1 LQQQQQQQQ
10 RQLRARQSQSTGPHP
25 HGLQKH
31 PGSVNSTE
39 SDGSNMQSGASADS
53 QRSVYLHA
61 TTVADI
67 PTVTNVSG
75 PI

>member
-1 LQQQQQQQQ
+1 
-10 RQLRARQSQSTGPHP
+10 
-25 HGLQKH
+25 
-31 PGSVNSTE
+31 
-39 SDGSNMQSGASADS
+39 MQSGASADS